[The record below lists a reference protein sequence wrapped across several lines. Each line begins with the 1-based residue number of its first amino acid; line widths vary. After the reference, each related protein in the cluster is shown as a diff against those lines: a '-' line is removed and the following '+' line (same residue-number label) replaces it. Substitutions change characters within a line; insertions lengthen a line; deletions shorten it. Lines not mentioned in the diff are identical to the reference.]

1 MSGIAGI
8 VSFDGGPVAPGA
20 IEAMTRSMAHR
31 GPDGIHHWQRP
42 NVALGQCI
50 LRTTP
55 EALDETLPLCSDDQ
69 RFVLVMDGRVDNWE
83 ELRCD
88 LLKRGA
94 RLRTRADAE
103 LVLRSYETWGEDCV
117 EHIDG
122 DFALAIWDVTHKKL
136 FCARDRMGNKPFY
149 WSWHEHTL
157 VFASE
162 PQSVLGQ
169 MPEAMALDEGMVAE
183 YLAATFVSFTDT
195 LWKSLKRLAPSHLAA
210 VGPTGPVTRRYWTPA
225 LEDRIDLPNVAAF
238 TSAYRALLEDVVRRL
253 SRSLQPIAIEVSGGL
268 DSSAVFAV
276 AHDLQ
281 RRGILRAPNLEGFT
295 LNFEGD
301 AGADEIA
308 HCRAVGAHL
317 GRHVHEVTPSAM
329 PWSWYSA
336 SAERFCDFPDY
347 PNGAAMG
354 VPLAL
359 AARSAGARVLLNG
372 LGGDQW
378 LCGSPLQLAEALQ
391 TGDLAT
397 AHRLIRET
405 VRTRGVSRAVWAL
418 LRQGLA
424 PLLPKAWR
432 GALRTVRAC
441 FSADESAGDLSCL
454 APRMRR
460 LSSERSADFATQ
472 ISEPRRVGQR
482 GALGS
487 LYDAYQ
493 VMAIELA
500 ERELARQGLELRQP
514 FWNHRMVAFR
524 MATPG
529 HLLLRSGVD
538 KWLHREALQGLLPS
552 SVLQRSDKAE
562 FSCSFAE
569 ALSLVPPAHMESV
582 LARRGDWVNAAKMR
596 AAHNSFRSAN
606 RTEWDMAASWSVW
619 GLLGADQVAQSARKP
634 LHAPILPVA
643 VEQRKT

>member
-1 MSGIAGI
+1 
-8 VSFDGGPVAPGA
+8 
-20 IEAMTRSMAHR
+20 
-31 GPDGIHHWQRP
+31 
-42 NVALGQCI
+42 
-50 LRTTP
+50 
-55 EALDETLPLCSDDQ
+55 
-69 RFVLVMDGRVDNWE
+69 
-83 ELRCD
+83 
-88 LLKRGA
+88 
-94 RLRTRADAE
+94 
-103 LVLRSYETWGEDCV
+103 
-117 EHIDG
+117 
-122 DFALAIWDVTHKKL
+122 
-136 FCARDRMGNKPFY
+136 
-149 WSWHEHTL
+149 
-157 VFASE
+157 
-162 PQSVLGQ
+162 
-169 MPEAMALDEGMVAE
+169 
-183 YLAATFVSFTDT
+183 
-195 LWKSLKRLAPSHLAA
+195 
-210 VGPTGPVTRRYWTPA
+210 
-225 LEDRIDLPNVAAF
+225 
-238 TSAYRALLEDVVRRL
+238 
-253 SRSLQPIAIEVSGGL
+253 
-268 DSSAVFAV
+268 
-276 AHDLQ
+276 
-281 RRGILRAPNLEGFT
+281 
-295 LNFEGD
+295 
-301 AGADEIA
+301 
-308 HCRAVGAHL
+308 
-317 GRHVHEVTPSAM
+317 
-329 PWSWYSA
+329 
-336 SAERFCDFPDY
+336 
-347 PNGAAMG
+347 MG
-354 VPLAL
+354 VALAL
-359 AARSAGARVLLNG
+359 AAKSAGARVLLKG
-372 LGGDQW
+372 VGGDQW

-391 TGDLAT
+391 TRDLPT

-405 VRTRGVSRAVWAL
+405 VRTRGVSRAVWVL

-424 PLLPKAWR
+424 PLLPNAWR
-432 GALRTVRAC
+432 GALRTVRAR

-582 LARRGDWVNAAKMR
+582 LARRGDWVNAPKMR